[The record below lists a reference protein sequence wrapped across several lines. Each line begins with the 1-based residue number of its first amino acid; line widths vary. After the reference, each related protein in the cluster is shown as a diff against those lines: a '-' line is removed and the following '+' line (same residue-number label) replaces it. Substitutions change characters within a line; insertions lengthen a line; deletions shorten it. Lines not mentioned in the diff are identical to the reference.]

1 MAESAESIGKA
12 VASYLGMT
20 YRPVGVKLLKEPVKA
35 KPSHEKK
42 TYCRFVHDAALGQ
55 DVVIDMA
62 DLNCLNAEVV
72 LGFREPKYVAIE
84 PRVKEKIE
92 AIRIGPLEEADVV
105 LFVLNAEQVMTL
117 SILLEGV
124 RAESR
129 GDMGVCG
136 EATAKVYN
144 EGQTNVTFL
153 CNGARLYGGYEPNHL
168 IISLPYQRFL
178 ELPQKMSR
186 FSSLSKKA
194 KEGFS
199 RLLLR
204 IR

>member
-1 MAESAESIGKA
+1 MAEDAESIGKA
-12 VASYLGMT
+12 MASYLGMT
-20 YRPVGVKLLKEPVKA
+20 YRPVGVKLLKEPVKE
-35 KPSHEKK
+35 KPSHERK
-42 TYCRFVHDAALGQ
+42 TYCRFVREAAQGQ
-55 DVVIDMA
+55 DVVIGME
-62 DLNCLNAEVV
+62 DLNCLNAEIV

-84 PRVKEKIE
+84 PRVKEKI
-92 AIRIGPLEEADVV
+92 AAVRIGPLADADVV
-105 LFVLNAEQVMTL
+105 LFLLNAEQVMTL

-124 RAESR
+124 RAESQ

-144 EGQTNVTFL
+144 EGQPNVTFL
-153 CNGARLYGGYEPNHL
+153 CNGARLNGGYEPNDL

-178 ELPQKMSR
+178 ELPQRMSR

-194 KEGFS
+194 KDGLS